1 MLLRTSTVMQEIPL
15 EASSKKNETMSRPVL
30 VCFGAIASMKGYVS
44 RRKMLEVGKALAKMS
59 KDQWESIN
67 QLIYVGMK

>member
-1 MLLRTSTVMQEIPL
+1 MLLKTSMAMLEIQL
-15 EASSKKNETMSRPVL
+15 EASFKKNETMSRPVL
-30 VCFGAIASMKGYVS
+30 ACFGAIVLMRGYVS
-44 RRKMLEVGKALAKMS
+44 RRKMLEVVKALAIMS